1 MNADEYKNSEEV
13 IQTNLEP
20 PSKVPKISTDYNDLY
35 KYVLPSSRTI
45 LMYKHL
51 QATQKETGAGVVL
64 FNNTKPNK
72 VTYYNTTSRS
82 NIDREWPSLI
92 LNFNKGKSFHLHP
105 LFFAYG
111 DTEKICRL

>member
-1 MNADEYKNSEEV
+1 M

-35 KYVLPSSRTI
+35 NYVLPSSRTI

-51 QATQKETGAGVVL
+51 QATQKETGAGVIL

-72 VTYYNTTSRS
+72 VTYYNITSRS

-92 LNFNKGKSFHLHP
+92 LKV
-105 LFFAYG
+105 
-111 DTEKICRL
+111 

>member
-1 MNADEYKNSEEV
+1 MNADEYKNSEM

-20 PSKVPKISTDYNDLY
+20 PSKVAKISTDYNDLY

-72 VTYYNTTSRS
+72 VTYFTTSRS

-92 LNFNKGKSFHLHP
+92 LNFNKGKSFRLHP
-105 LFFAYG
+105 LFFAYE

>member
-1 MNADEYKNSEEV
+1 MNADEYKNSEM

-20 PSKVPKISTDYNDLY
+20 PSKVAKISTDYNDLY

-72 VTYYNTTSRS
+72 VTYFTNSRS

-92 LNFNKGKSFHLHP
+92 LNFNKGKSFRLHP
-105 LFFAYG
+105 LFFAYE